1 MRKRNKMAET
11 TFSNKVAILADLWI
25 TYSNDETFE
34 DFFEYNDL
42 GLPLAYALD
51 NDIVVAN
58 EKTNAFIEETFALLL
73 SGLEQE
79 DTGFESLNALLDLP
93 EEE

>member
-1 MRKRNKMAET
+1 MAET
-11 TFSNKVAILADLWI
+11 TFSKKVEILADLWI
-25 TYSNDETFE
+25 TYSTDETFE

-58 EKTNAFIEETFALLL
+58 EKTKSFIEETFALLL
-73 SGLEQE
+73 GGLEQE
-79 DTGFESLNALLDLP
+79 DTGFDSLNDLLDLP
-93 EEE
+93 AEE

>member
-1 MRKRNKMAET
+1 MAET

-25 TYSNDETFE
+25 TYSQDEAFE
-34 DFFEYNDL
+34 DFFAYNDL

-58 EKTNAFIEETFALLL
+58 EKTNSFIEETFALLL

>member
-1 MRKRNKMAET
+1 MAET

-25 TYSNDETFE
+25 TYSNDEAFE
-34 DFFEYNDL
+34 DFFAYNDL

-58 EKTNAFIEETFALLL
+58 EKTNSFIEETFALLL

-93 EEE
+93 SEE

>member
-1 MRKRNKMAET
+1 MAET

-34 DFFEYNDL
+34 DFFAYNDL

-58 EKTNAFIEETFALLL
+58 EKTNSFIEETFALLL

>member
-1 MRKRNKMAET
+1 MAET
-11 TFSNKVAILADLWI
+11 TFSKKVEILADLWI
-25 TYSNDETFE
+25 TYSNDETFA

-58 EKTNAFIEETFALLL
+58 ENTNKFIEETFALLL

-79 DTGFESLNALLDLP
+79 DTGFNSLNALLDLP

>member
-1 MRKRNKMAET
+1 MAET
-11 TFSNKVAILADLWI
+11 TFSKKVEILADLWI
-25 TYSNDETFE
+25 TYSNDETFA

-58 EKTNAFIEETFALLL
+58 ENTNKFIEETFALLL

-79 DTGFESLNALLDLP
+79 DTGFDSLNALLDLP